1 MPQLRV
7 LVFLVSCL
15 TASIP
20 LLAQPGTAITQY
32 DIPIKYFYVHGPADS
47 FLFYSAAK
55 ASLARQQDDLGLWLT
70 TRMDVADF
78 FYENEQYESAAQ
90 YLDETWAGKWREP
103 RNEEEWG
110 LCCYIQSNRGTDLAQ
125 AGKMMQSIAAF
136 QEAASIY
143 ERFRFEDFDPVEF
156 IYKPLGNCYTRLGDD
171 DKALAVFFKTL
182 MLPGDNETMAGVYC
196 NIGIAYWNKSDY
208 EAAEKY
214 QRQGLGLSGVSRVKR
229 ALLLGALA
237 QVLLDKGQ
245 LLQAQRSADESLQLL
260 APETPKGLA
269 QEYRCYSRRTAGI
282 ARLRQGRLAEAA
294 RLLQGARSDA
304 LQVFGPHS
312 RDLGK
317 IYIALAELSL
327 LQKNAAAALDAANR
341 ALSAVLHSFQP
352 IRPEENPRI
361 VSFYEENVIF
371 EALAMKAAAAQLA
384 FEQSGSPG
392 WLVLA
397 LDCHDLAWK
406 AETRQRKVFQ
416 YHSSKLN
423 LQNSSRAREEAA
435 MRVARLLFE
444 KTGDARYLDKAFAI
458 AERSKAA
465 LLSEAM
471 QDNLVR
477 QRLAE
482 SDRRFSEL
490 NTLRQHFSA
499 FEKQMLLHPDDKMLP
514 QWRSEAD
521 ALAARINALE
531 SALAGAYPQLVEQQ
545 LATAQDAQNNLQAGE
560 TLVEYFAGPAHIE
573 AFVFQANK
581 AALWFS
587 FENSRDLQTL
597 AGQYLAYFE
606 NQNAILND
614 PQGYFKVAYKL
625 WQKLLPPELAKASI
639 ISIVPDGFLN
649 FIPFDA
655 LVTAAPEAGT
665 TLRNAAYLIRTQQ
678 VRHAWSLSVLQQ
690 QKKLTSKADNYAL
703 CLAPGFSKGERGLTP
718 LQSPAT
724 ERPSGSKVLSNE
736 SADVEGF
743 TRRAGMYRLLH
754 LSTHAFATP
763 VAGQLPRLELFD
775 QPLYLPSIYALPL
788 QADLVTLSACQT
800 GLGQVQSGEG
810 VMSLARAFAQAG
822 AACVVSSLWSV
833 NDRST
838 SQLLS
843 GFYRSLENG
852 RSIGQ
857 SLRESKLAYIGDAEV
872 RAAMQSPYFWA
883 GLVMVGDDRV
893 VAAGTGWWP
902 WIAGLALAFGV
913 GLWWWLRRQKLPTK
927 VRPLRGLYKC

>member
-1 MPQLRV
+1 MPSFRV
-7 LVFLVSCL
+7 PIIRLLFFLG
-15 TASIP
+15 SIP
-20 LLAQPGTAITQY
+20 LPAQPSADLARY
-32 DIPIKYFYVHGPADS
+32 DVPIKYFYVNGLADS
-47 FLFYSAAK
+47 FMCYSEAK
-55 ASLARQQDDLGLWLT
+55 AALARKHNELGVWLS

-78 FYENEQYESAAQ
+78 FYENEQYQSAAQ

-103 RNEEEWG
+103 QNEEEWS
-110 LCCYIQSNRGTDLAQ
+110 LCCYIQSNRGSDLAQ
-125 AGKMMQSIAAF
+125 AGKMLQAIAAF
-136 QEAASIY
+136 QDAAGMY
-143 ERFRFEDFDPVEF
+143 ERFRFADFDAVEF

-182 MLPGDNETMAGVYC
+182 MLPGDNETMAGVFC
-196 NIGIAYWNKSDY
+196 NIGIAYWNKGDY

-214 QRQGLGLSGVSRVKR
+214 HRQGLGLRDVSKLKR

-237 QVLLDKGQ
+237 QVQLDKGQ
-245 LLQAQRSADESLQLL
+245 VLQALRSADESLRLL
-260 APETPKGLA
+260 AAEGANGLA

-282 ARLRQGRLAEAA
+282 ARLRLGRLPEAA
-294 RLLQGARSDA
+294 RLLQAARSDA
-304 LQVFGPHS
+304 LQVFGAHS

-317 IYIALAELSL
+317 VEIALAELAL
-327 LQKNAAAALDAANR
+327 LQKNPAAALDAANR

-361 VSFYEENVIF
+361 ASFYEENVIF
-371 EALAMKAAAAQLA
+371 EALETKAAAAQQA
-384 FEQSGSPG
+384 FEQSGKPG
-392 WLVLA
+392 WLNLA

-416 YHSSKLN
+416 YHSAKLH
-423 LQNSSRAREEAA
+423 LQNSTRTREEAA

-444 KTGDARYLDKAFAI
+444 KTGDTKYLDKAFSI

-499 FEKQMLLHPDDKMLP
+499 FEKQMLLHPDDEMLP

-531 SALAGAYPQLVEQQ
+531 SALAGAYPQLAGQQ
-545 LATAQDAQNNLQAGE
+545 LASAQDAQNNLRAEE
-560 TLVEYFAGPAHIE
+560 TLVEYFVSPAHIE
-573 AFVFQANK
+573 AFVFQPNK
-581 AALWFS
+581 AARWFS
-587 FENSRDLQTL
+587 FDHSKALQAL
-597 AGQYLAYFE
+597 VGQYLAYFE

-614 PQGYFKVAYKL
+614 PQGYFKAAYLL
-625 WQKLLPPELAKASI
+625 WQKLLPPELANAGI

-649 FIPFDA
+649 FVPFDA
-655 LVTAAPEAGT
+655 LLTAAPEAST
-665 TLRNAAYLIRTQQ
+665 TLRNAPYLIRTQQ
-678 VRHAWSLSVLQQ
+678 VRYAWSLSVLQQ
-690 QKKLTSKADNYAL
+690 QKKLTSNAGNYAL
-703 CLAPGFSKGERGLTP
+703 CLAPGFTKGERGLAP
-718 LQSPAT
+718 LQSPAA
-724 ERPSGSKVLSNE
+724 ERPSGSKVLSAE
-736 SADVEGF
+736 SADVEHF
-743 TRRAGMYRLLH
+743 TRVAGKYRLLH
-754 LSTHAFATP
+754 LSTHAFATAA
-763 VAGQLPRLELFD
+763 AGQLPRLELFD

-843 GFYRSLENG
+843 GFYRNLENG
-852 RSIGQ
+852 SSIGP
-857 SLRESKLAYIGDAEV
+857 SLRAAKLDYIKDAEV

-893 VAAGTGWWP
+893 VEARTRWWP
-902 WIAGLALAFGV
+902 WAVGLALVLGV
-913 GLWWWLRRQKLPTK
+913 GLWWYAQKRRLRD
-927 VRPLRGLYKC
+927 V